1 MNNKNR
7 KPFFSVVLPTL
18 NRAGYLALA
27 IQSVL
32 NQMFGD
38 FELIVS
44 DNSST
49 DSTEQIVKNFSDKRI
64 RYVKTEKIL
73 PMYESW
79 EFALGQAK
87 GEYITFL
94 GDDDAHSKIYLE
106 SLKKVFEQHKSRIVS
121 CRMADYYYQNSDN
134 YKAESLMTQ
143 PFTNKLLIYD
153 SRQLIKDIFVDNRL
167 CKGNPQ
173 YKFQIPQLINTAYH
187 HSVFSEIKNRLG
199 KVFPQVLAGDFYLA
213 VIALNFT
220 ETYFYLDS
228 PLSFHGISPQS
239 TTASI
244 TNQPKGANLKNT
256 QPELAHFKKVPL
268 NVFAP
273 YNFVADALM
282 LAKSDLGGDL
292 DYFDLDIAG
301 YFVNIYYNLY
311 LLELDG
317 HDISEENKEFSA
329 AVGKQELSVQ
339 KEIKS
344 IISNK
349 KQRLKNKLRL
359 KFHKNFIYRF
369 LRDLRRFNR
378 YKTVVIEG
386 KKTGFKNI
394 AECAGFVEYK
404 FLSDYESRS

>member
-1 MNNKNR
+1 MNSNE

-18 NRAGYLALA
+18 NRADYLSFA
-27 IQSVL
+27 IRSVL
-32 NQMFGD
+32 NQTFGD
-38 FELIVS
+38 FELIIS

-49 DSTEQIVKNFSDKRI
+49 DNTEQIVKSFSDKRI
-64 RYVKTEKIL
+64 SHVKTEKIV

-94 GDDDAHSKIYLE
+94 GDDDAHSTIYLE
-106 SLKKVFEQHKSRIVS
+106 SLKKVIDEHNVKIVS
-121 CRMADYYYQNSDN
+121 CRMADYYYQNSDK
-134 YKAESLMTQ
+134 YKSESLTTH
-143 PFTNKLLIYD
+143 PFSNKLLIYD
-153 SRQLIKDIFVDNRL
+153 SRQLIKDIFIDSRL

-173 YKFQIPQLINTAYH
+173 NKFQIPQLINTAYH
-187 HSVFSEIKNRLG
+187 NSVFSEIKNKLG

-213 VIALNFT
+213 VVALNFT
-220 ETYFYLDS
+220 EKYYYLDS

-239 TTASI
+239 TTSSI

-256 QPELAHFKKVPL
+256 QPELAAFKKAPL
-268 NVFAP
+268 RVFAP

-282 LAKSDLGGDL
+282 LAKSDLGDDL

-301 YFVNIYYNLY
+301 YFVNIYYVLRE
-311 LLELDG
+311 LELNR
-317 HDISEENKEFSA
+317 HDISEENKEFYA
-329 AVGKQELSVQ
+329 AAGEQEASVQ

-349 KQRLKNKLRL
+349 KNIFKNKLRL
-359 KFHKNFIYRF
+359 KFQKTFVYQF

-378 YKTVVIEG
+378 YKTLVIEG

-394 AECAGFVEYK
+394 AECAGFVEYE
-404 FLSDYESRS
+404 FLNNYERKG